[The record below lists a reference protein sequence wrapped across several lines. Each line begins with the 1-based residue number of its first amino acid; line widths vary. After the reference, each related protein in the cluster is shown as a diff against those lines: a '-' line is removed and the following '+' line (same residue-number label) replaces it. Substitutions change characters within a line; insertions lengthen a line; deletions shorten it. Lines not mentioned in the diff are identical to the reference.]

1 MQATSFGT
9 VQGGIG
15 GGEYGFGL
23 FERERFRW
31 SAWLAGG
38 DFAEH
43 DYVSFHLVPC
53 LSVPD

>member
-38 DFAEH
+38 ISRSMTTFR
-43 DYVSFHLVPC
+43 FT
-53 LSVPD
+53 LSRA